1 MGLEIVLMLVW
12 LHYISDYVF
21 DIDLV
26 YKKRDRVK
34 KNVLT
39 HSFSYSLPFLLI
51 GTVFAG
57 VTFVAHLIVDFFE
70 SKIRSKVSYSTDIDQ
85 WQGKYL
91 NYVII
96 GADQMAHITILLLT
110 YTLLDKYNLMM

>member
-39 HSFSYSLPFLLI
+39 HSFPTHFRFY
-51 GTVFAG
+51 
-57 VTFVAHLIVDFFE
+57 
-70 SKIRSKVSYSTDIDQ
+70 
-85 WQGKYL
+85 
-91 NYVII
+91 
-96 GADQMAHITILLLT
+96 
-110 YTLLDKYNLMM
+110 